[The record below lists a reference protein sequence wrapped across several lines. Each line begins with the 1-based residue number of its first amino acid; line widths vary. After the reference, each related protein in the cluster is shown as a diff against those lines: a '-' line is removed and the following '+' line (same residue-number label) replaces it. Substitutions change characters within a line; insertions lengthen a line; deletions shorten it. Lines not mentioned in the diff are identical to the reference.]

1 MKIRT
6 ADGGKYIIFWCPG
19 CDEPHQVPVAGDKA
33 WQFNGNLE
41 SPTISPSLLVR
52 GDERGNGVRCHL
64 FLKNGVLE
72 FCTDSGHG
80 LAGKTVP
87 LPEWPYGPGKFGG
100 IDQ

>member
-19 CDEPHQVPVAGDKA
+19 CDEPHQVPVAGEKA
-33 WQFNGNLE
+33 WGFNGDKE
-41 SPTISPSLLVR
+41 SPTISPSLLVHGDQR
-52 GDERGNGVRCHL
+52 GGARCHL
-64 FLKNGVLE
+64 FLKAGQLE
-72 FCTDSGHG
+72 FLSDSGHS

-87 LPEWPYGPGKFGG
+87 LPEWPYKPGDFGG